1 MITEKST
8 FQETHFIL
16 MPDKK
21 LNKKI
26 ISELIEKILQ
36 KQKEPFA
43 KIYVTVHPMF
53 YQPLMVALKTKKI
66 DVKGLFSDKTS
77 FVIHL

>member
-8 FQETHFIL
+8 LQETHFIL

-53 YQPLMVALKTKKI
+53 YQPLMMALKTKKI

>member
-16 MPDKK
+16 MPEKK

-26 ISELIEKILQ
+26 ISELIAKITA

-53 YQPLMVALKTKKI
+53 YAPLMMALKNQKI
-66 DVKGLFSDKTS
+66 DIKGLFSDKNV
-77 FVIHL
+77 FVIQL

>member
-8 FQETHFIL
+8 LQETHFIL

-53 YQPLMVALKTKKI
+53 YQPLMLALKTKKI

>member
-16 MPDKK
+16 MPEKK

-36 KQKEPFA
+36 KQKEPFV
-43 KIYVTVHPMF
+43 KIFITIYPMF
-53 YQPLMVALKTKKI
+53 IQVVLEALKSKNIKI
-66 DVKGLFSDKTS
+66 KQIHLSKNY
-77 FVIHL
+77 FVISL